1 MRYFKVFLSILFC
14 VCFSSNPLLAERF
27 FADDIG
33 AQTFVLS
40 YNSEENSADVVNSIV
55 GTEAFWNVGITGQN
69 TKIANIELGVYWNEH
84 YVFQNSN
91 LGEVY
96 VPEGVDVSSLYSS
109 HATGTAHILAGYN
122 SDNSNNFAYLAS
134 LGIAPSAELSAGAV
148 ARDISGERV
157 SVELADFY
165 GVYSHFFGNSDVINS
180 SWGPD
185 STLANNVFS
194 GVIDALAANNTNTV
208 MVVSAGNSG
217 PGENSVQSM
226 ALAFNVISV
235 GALGNAN
242 SYDSIADFSS
252 RSPSDFY
259 NPITKETVKS
269 VRPAIDISAP
279 GENIS
284 FAVYDPENPDS
295 KDLFSWSSGTSL
307 SAPIVSG
314 VVSLMKSASYSLAEA
329 YGDAYGD
336 LFEKQ
341 RDARVV
347 KAILLNSAKKPSDW
361 TNNQT
366 LSSYTTT
373 IEMSGFSITSTYGN
387 VILTTQGLDYVYGA
401 GSLNAD
407 GALKHVLNLTQS
419 MYWALDSV
427 NSGSSLWYN
436 LGLVEAGKF
445 LTATLVWNV
454 NGEVSEIS
462 NESAQ
467 IDNLYFSNLGL
478 ELWTVIDGSHNLVA
492 VSDTEYNNVEHLYL
506 KLATEGEYLLRVTFF
521 NMAYGEMPSS
531 ETYAIAFS
539 VIPEPS
545 FVAAFAG
552 IFALLII
559 FRRRVLR

>member
-1 MRYFKVFLSILFC
+1 MRFFKIYTSILLCFC
-14 VCFSSNPLLAERF
+14 FYSSAVLAENF
-27 FADDIG
+27 SADKIE
-33 AQTFVLS
+33 ARVFVLS
-40 YNSEENSADVVNSIV
+40 YNSEENSADVVNGIV
-55 GTEAFWNVGITGQN
+55 GTEAFWNIGITGQN
-69 TKIANIELGVYWNEH
+69 TKIANIELGVYWPEH

-96 VPEGVDVSSLYSS
+96 VPEGADASSLYSS
-109 HATGTAHILAGYN
+109 HATGTAHVLAGYN
-122 SDNSNNFAYLAS
+122 SDNSNNFAYLLS

-148 ARDISGERV
+148 ARDISGESV

-165 GVYSHFFGNSDVINS
+165 GAYSHFFGKSDVINS

-185 STLANNVFS
+185 S
-194 GVIDALAANNTNTV
+194 ALADSAFAHLIDSLAAKNTNTV

-217 PGENSVQSM
+217 SGENTVQSM
-226 ALAFNVISV
+226 ALAFNAISV
-235 GALGNAN
+235 GALGNAH
-242 SYDSIADFSS
+242 SYDSIAAFSS

-259 NPITKETVKS
+259 NPISKETVKGA
-269 VRPAIDISAP
+269 RPAIDISAP

-295 KDLFSWSSGTSL
+295 KDMFSWSSGTSIA
-307 SAPIVSG
+307 APVVSG
-314 VVSLMKSASYSLAEA
+314 VVSLMKSASHSLAET

-373 IEMSGFSITSTYGN
+373 IDMSGFSITSTYGN
-387 VILTTQGLDYVYGA
+387 VILTTQGLDYAYGA

-407 GALKHVLNLTQS
+407 GALKHILNLTQS

-427 NSGSSLWYN
+427 EQGSSLWYN
-436 LGLVEAGKF
+436 LGFVDAGKY

-454 NGEVSEIS
+454 NGEISEVS
-462 NESAQ
+462 NEQAQ

-478 ELWTVIDGSHNLVA
+478 ELWTAIDGSHNLVA

-521 NMAYGEMPSS
+521 GMAYGESPSA

-539 VIPEPS
+539 VVPEPS
-545 FVAAFAG
+545 LIAAFAG
-552 IFALLII
+552 IFAALII
-559 FRRRVLR
+559 FRRIVLR

>member
-109 HATGTAHILAGYN
+109 HATGTAHM
-122 SDNSNNFAYLAS
+122 AS

-217 PGENSVQSM
+217 PGE
-226 ALAFNVISV
+226 IP
-235 GALGNAN
+235 
-242 SYDSIADFSS
+242 SS
-252 RSPSDFY
+252 RW
-259 NPITKETVKS
+259 
-269 VRPAIDISAP
+269 
-279 GENIS
+279 
-284 FAVYDPENPDS
+284 
-295 KDLFSWSSGTSL
+295 LWL
-307 SAPIVSG
+307 S
-314 VVSLMKSASYSLAEA
+314 M
-329 YGDAYGD
+329 
-336 LFEKQ
+336 
-341 RDARVV
+341 
-347 KAILLNSAKKPSDW
+347 
-361 TNNQT
+361 
-366 LSSYTTT
+366 
-373 IEMSGFSITSTYGN
+373 
-387 VILTTQGLDYVYGA
+387 
-401 GSLNAD
+401 
-407 GALKHVLNLTQS
+407 
-419 MYWALDSV
+419 
-427 NSGSSLWYN
+427 
-436 LGLVEAGKF
+436 
-445 LTATLVWNV
+445 
-454 NGEVSEIS
+454 
-462 NESAQ
+462 
-467 IDNLYFSNLGL
+467 
-478 ELWTVIDGSHNLVA
+478 
-492 VSDTEYNNVEHLYL
+492 
-506 KLATEGEYLLRVTFF
+506 
-521 NMAYGEMPSS
+521 
-531 ETYAIAFS
+531 
-539 VIPEPS
+539 
-545 FVAAFAG
+545 
-552 IFALLII
+552 
-559 FRRRVLR
+559 

>member
-1 MRYFKVFLSILFC
+1 MRCFKIYISILFC
-14 VCFSSNPLLAERF
+14 VCFSFSAVFAEIFSANKIEAR
-27 FADDIG
+27 
-33 AQTFVLS
+33 TFVLS
-40 YNSEENSADVVNSIV
+40 YNSEENSADVVNGIV
-55 GTEAFWNVGITGQN
+55 GTEAFWNIGITGQGA
-69 TKIANIELGVYWNEH
+69 KIANIELGVYWPEH

-96 VPEGVDVSSLYSS
+96 VPDGADVSALYSS
-109 HATGTAHILAGYN
+109 HATGTAHVLAGYN
-122 SDNSNNFAYLAS
+122 SDDSNTFAYLLS

-148 ARDISGERV
+148 ARDISGERI
-157 SVELADFY
+157 SIELADFY
-165 GVYSHFFGNSDVINS
+165 GVYSHFFGASDVINS
-180 SWGPD
+180 SWGPV

-194 GVIDALAANNTNTV
+194 NIIDALAAKNTNTV

-217 PGENSVQSM
+217 PGENTVQSM
-226 ALAFNVISV
+226 ALAFNAISV
-235 GALGNAN
+235 GALGNAH
-242 SYDSIADFSS
+242 SYGSIADFSS

-259 NPITKETVKS
+259 NPISKETVKG

-284 FAVYDPENPDS
+284 FAVYDSENPDS
-295 KDLFSWSSGTSL
+295 KDMFSWSGGTSIA
-307 SAPIVSG
+307 APVVSG
-314 VVSLMKSASYSLAEA
+314 VVSLMKSASYSLAET

-341 RDARVV
+341 RDVRVV

-361 TNNQT
+361 TNNQK

-373 IEMSGFSITSTYGN
+373 IDMSGFSITSTYAN

-401 GSLNAD
+401 GSLDAD
-407 GALKHVLNLTQS
+407 GALRHILNLTQS

-427 NSGSSLWYN
+427 ESGSSLWYN
-436 LGLVEAGKF
+436 LGVVDAGKY

-454 NGEVSEIS
+454 NGEIAEVS
-462 NESAQ
+462 NEQAQ

-478 ELWTVIDGSHNLVA
+478 ELWTVMEGSHNLVA

-506 KLATEGEYLLRVTFF
+506 KLATDGEYLLRVTFF
-521 NMAYGEMPSS
+521 GMAYGEMPSS

-539 VIPEPS
+539 VVPEPS
-545 FVAAFAG
+545 FAAAFAG
-552 IFALLII
+552 IFAVLLV
-559 FRRRVLR
+559 FKRRVLR